1 MRAIAKD
8 ALLVV
13 VASDGTAPPVS
24 EDKAYRQTV
33 ERIAWQ
39 YAARVGDAGES
50 RAESAGV
57 SRFLPG
63 GSSLV
68 GR

>member
-50 RAESAGV
+50 RAEGA
-57 SRFLPG
+57 
-63 GSSLV
+63 
-68 GR
+68 